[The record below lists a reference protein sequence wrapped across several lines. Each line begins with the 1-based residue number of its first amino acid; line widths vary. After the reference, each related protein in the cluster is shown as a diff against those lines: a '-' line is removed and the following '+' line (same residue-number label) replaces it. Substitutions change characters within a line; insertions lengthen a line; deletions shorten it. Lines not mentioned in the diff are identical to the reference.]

1 MPWNPSQAAASTSRA
16 RPLAPESAS
25 RGRRHAPPG
34 DARPSL
40 TRRAD
45 GAGPPHLPG
54 ASGAGSLA
62 GEGEAAGGPRA
73 SGVVP
78 AVTPNNN
85 KRRRVSDA
93 SVLDLTMDESP
104 IVLDDSLEPAPNGAD
119 EVQVVGVQP
128 PPSPGGSEV
137 ELVESRDPLRPLAD
151 QPLPPPPRH
160 PTDRLRAFRSRR
172 PLRMAHYSS
181 GPPDRG
187 QSSRSRDLPGGSGS
201 HGASGS
207 RHHPAPELDADRASI
222 ALAQTLQEE
231 EDRRAAMA
239 SRMDQALGARL
250 EALHAQEQLQEE
262 DAAQASSWRQALH
275 ASLAGSRI
283 ADAMNFGR
291 PSSSRHPPPA
301 GSPYGA
307 ASTGLAWPH
316 GRMSPGS
323 MLSYSD
329 FGGLLFGASFGPMP
343 EVRFLTEQAN
353 ALRQM
358 REGRL
363 PPHMLMS
370 DRDFDENDYEAL
382 LALDEGVENRK
393 GATKS
398 AINQLPTEKVAS
410 SSRKKNA
417 ACPLDRCTVCL
428 EEPQAGET
436 LRTLPCRHKFHK
448 QCIDKWL
455 ATKACCPICQQG
467 IN

>member
-1 MPWNPSQAAASTSRA
+1 MAPA
-16 RPLAPESAS
+16 RPICPEPLA
-25 RGRRHAPPG
+25 RGRWRGKARRPG
-34 DARPSL
+34 ALARPEWC
-40 TRRAD
+40 
-45 GAGPPHLPG
+45 LP
-54 ASGAGSLA
+54 
-62 GEGEAAGGPRA
+62 
-73 SGVVP
+73 
-78 AVTPNNN
+78 VTPNNN

-187 QSSRSRDLPGGSGS
+187 QSSRSRDVPGGSGS

-207 RHHPAPELDADRASI
+207 RHHPAPELNADRASI

-323 MLSYSD
+323 MLSYGD

-343 EVRFLTEQAN
+343 E
-353 ALRQM
+353 M